1 MLAGRFTGEY
11 PFFRGAPA
19 TMAGVSAAW
28 SFDRFFD
35 ERQSPPVKEEQGQP
49 LQQQKGHGKEDGL
62 ERGEE
67 VCHAAEDATVKFM
80 HIEQGVDEVGG
91 QGVYADNAE
100 GKCPL
105 GPFPF
110 VPHING
116 QMKQGKKRQGNA
128 GGSQDEGPRPHAG
141 GAEKEKARS
150 CHCRAEAH
158 GGSRLSFKNFPAIH
172 PPMHRAEAETTQS
185 GLSGS
190 KTPPC
195 RRPGSQCLST
205 HELTEPSGVKLPQV
219 N

>member
-28 SFDRFFD
+28 SFDRFFV
-35 ERQSPPVKEEQGQP
+35 ERLSPPVKEEQGQP

-100 GKCPL
+100 GKYPL
-105 GPFPF
+105 GPFSF

-128 GGSQDEGPRPHAG
+128 GGGQDEGPCPHAFNDGVGAVQHPG

-158 GGSRLSFKNFPAIH
+158 GGEPAFFQKLSRYPSSHAQGGGGNDAERAFRVKNSPMQTAGEPVPVH
-172 PPMHRAEAETTQS
+172 P
-185 GLSGS
+185 
-190 KTPPC
+190 
-195 RRPGSQCLST
+195 
-205 HELTEPSGVKLPQV
+205 
-219 N
+219 